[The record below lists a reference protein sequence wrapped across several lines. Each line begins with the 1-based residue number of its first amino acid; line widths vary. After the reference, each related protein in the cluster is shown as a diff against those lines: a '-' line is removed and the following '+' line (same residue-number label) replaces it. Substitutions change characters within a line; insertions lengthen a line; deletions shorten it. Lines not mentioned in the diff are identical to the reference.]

1 MVDSSA
7 GQFRRIFIT
16 LGVPAAALV
25 AVLLAWMAVRAHRS
39 VAELAEVSPPAA
51 DTAELKQ
58 VRLVR
63 PELEAAAGIEVAP
76 VESRPLSATITCNGS
91 AGFNQNNYVKVPPK
105 AAGILRAIPVDV
117 GQRVGAGAT
126 LAVVD
131 SPEVG
136 EAKAELLKAVIHEEH
151 LRWQIEKYK
160 AAAEGIPAKS
170 LLESQHFLEEQRA
183 DTATI
188 RARLR
193 TFGLTTTE
201 IADVVDRQDLAIQL
215 NVLAPRGGI
224 VVERHAVAGE
234 PVAATAPLL
243 AIADLDTMWVH
254 LNVYESSLPS
264 IRVGQDVTFYPDGL
278 PKEGFKGK
286 VDWIS
291 PQVDPLTRTIQLR
304 AEVSNREGSLRSN
317 MFGKGVLAVE
327 ASHDRLVVP
336 QAAVQSH
343 DGDHVVFV
351 QKPAGVFEARRIG
364 LGVKSD
370 QFWEVTFCL
379 AAGEKVATT
388 GSFLLKSNLENP
400 DFGKI
405 EESE

>member
-1 MVDSSA
+1 MVHSSDWP
-7 GQFRRIFIT
+7 FRRICIA
-16 LGVPAAALV
+16 LCVPAAALV
-25 AVLLAWMAVRAHRS
+25 AVLLVWIAIRARRS
-39 VAELAEVSPPAA
+39 APEVAEAPAPAA
-51 DTAELKQ
+51 DTTELKQ

-91 AGFNQNNYVKVPPK
+91 AGFNQNNYVKIPPK

-117 GQRVGAGAT
+117 GQRVSTGDI

-131 SPEVG
+131 SPDVG
-136 EAKAELLKAVIHEEH
+136 EAKAELLKALIHEEH
-151 LRWQIEKYK
+151 LRWQIDKYK
-160 AAAEGIPAKS
+160 AAAEGIPAKN
-170 LLESQHFLEEQRA
+170 LFEAQHFLEEQRA

-193 TFGLTTTE
+193 TFGLTPAE

-215 NVLAPRGGI
+215 NVLAPRGGT

-264 IRVGQDVTFYPDGL
+264 IRVGQDVTFYPDGM
-278 PKEGFKGK
+278 PQQGFNGK

-304 AEVSNREGSLRSN
+304 AEVSNREGALRSN

-327 ASHDRLVVP
+327 APQDRLVVP

-351 QKPAGVFEARRIG
+351 QKPAGLFEARRIA
-364 LGVKSD
+364 LGVKND
-370 QFWEVTFCL
+370 QFWEVTSGL

-405 EESE
+405 EEGE